1 MGGLFSSGLGAAN
14 VAIGGSFTYTVG
26 LGTNSQVYFDGAN
39 WSFGFPAALPRLEP
53 DHSLTP
59 VAG

>member
-39 WSFGFPAALPRLEP
+39 WSFGFPPHFLGWSPI
-53 DHSLTP
+53 TP
-59 VAG
+59 